1 MLMKQLAKS
10 KSVLAGATF
19 LGLLL
24 LPGAVN
30 GETAWLV
37 AGILGLAALG
47 FSATLRQPKLVPVRI
62 RSQKG
67 RN

>member
-19 LGLLL
+19 LSLAILLA
-24 LPGAVN
+24 AVSGN
-30 GETAWLV
+30 TAWAV

-47 FSATLRQPKLVPVRI
+47 FSATLRQPKLAPVRI
-62 RSQKG
+62 RSQKK

>member
-1 MLMKQLAKS
+1 MKQFAKS

-19 LGLLL
+19 LGLVLL
-24 LPGAVN
+24 SGVVSGA
-30 GETAWLV
+30 TAWMA

-62 RSQKG
+62 RSQKR